1 MADWIDICDL
11 HPTQLTLGY
20 GAVAE
25 RKVKLAAKSDAELQ
39 AHLEDE
45 KRRVPH
51 VLGPNGR
58 IYMTDHHHLA
68 RALWEMGKT
77 KIVLGERVRDFSDVA
92 PASEAPALLDPVLHA
107 FWQKM
112 EKAELCWPVDAVGN
126 RRPFAAIPDHIS
138 KLGDNP
144 WRTLARKVRDK
155 AFVDDDTAFQEFMWG
170 EYFRSFMTRRLV
182 DEQPEIA
189 AKTAIRVGALPDAQD
204 LPGFKG

>member
-1 MADWIDICDL
+1 MADWIDISDL
-11 HPTQLTLGY
+11 RPTQLTLGH

-25 RKVKLAAKSDAELQ
+25 RRAKLTAKSEAELDDYL
-39 AHLEDE
+39 LEE

-51 VLGPNGR
+51 VRGPEGR

-68 RALWEMGKT
+68 RALWEMGKK
-77 KIVLGERVRDFSDVA
+77 KIVLGKMLRDFSELPPNPDPRA
-92 PASEAPALLDPVLHA
+92 KPSPLLHT
-107 FWQKM
+107 FWCRM
-112 EKAELCWPVDAVGN
+112 DEEKLCWPVDTEGN
-126 RRPFAAIPDHIS
+126 RRPFSAIPDHIS

-144 WRTLARKVRDK
+144 WRTLARTVRDK

-189 AKTAIRVGALPDAQD
+189 AKTAIKVGALPDAQD
-204 LPGFKG
+204 LPGYKG

>member
-1 MADWIDICDL
+1 
-11 HPTQLTLGY
+11 
-20 GAVAE
+20 V
-25 RKVKLAAKSDAELQ
+25 ELR

-51 VLGPNGR
+51 VLGPGGR
-58 IYMTDHHHLA
+58 IFMTDHHHLA

-77 KIVLGERVRDFSDVA
+77 KIVLGERIRDFSQVA
-92 PASEAPALLDPVLHA
+92 PAPDPKAKPSPLLHA
-107 FWQKM
+107 FWCRM
-112 EKAELCWPVDAVGN
+112 DEEKLCWPVDTEGN

-144 WRTLARKVRDK
+144 WRTLARTVRDK

-189 AKTAIRVGALPDAQD
+189 AKTAIRVGELPDAQD
-204 LPGFKG
+204 LPGYKG